1 MLHPPAHNS
10 VTVRM
15 DDDLLKA
22 IDDYRF
28 GNRIAKRVDA
38 IRQLIEAGLNLDRM
52 LKGGQQ

>member
-28 GNRIAKRVDA
+28 DNRIHKRVDA
-38 IRQLIEAGLNLDRM
+38 IRRLIEAGLELSRITSRA
-52 LKGGQQ
+52 K